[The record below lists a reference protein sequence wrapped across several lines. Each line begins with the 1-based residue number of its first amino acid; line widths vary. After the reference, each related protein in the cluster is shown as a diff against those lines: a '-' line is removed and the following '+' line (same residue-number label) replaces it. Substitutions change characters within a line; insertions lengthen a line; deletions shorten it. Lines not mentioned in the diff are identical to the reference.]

1 MRWTVVEAET
11 IDTGAVGV
19 GNTAADIGGS
29 TAALSGGDVG
39 LASTRSAGALLVA
52 EAVVSGAEPM
62 TL

>member
-1 MRWTVVEAET
+1 M

-19 GNTAADIGGS
+19 DTAADIGGS